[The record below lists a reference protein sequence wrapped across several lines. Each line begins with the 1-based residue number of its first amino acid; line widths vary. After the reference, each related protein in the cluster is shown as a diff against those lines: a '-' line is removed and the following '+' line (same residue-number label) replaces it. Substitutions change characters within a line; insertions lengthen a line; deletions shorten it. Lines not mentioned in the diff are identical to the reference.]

1 MGRIIGFLFGLV
13 AYTIFLGTFLYAI
26 GFVSGLA
33 VPKTIDSGPDA
44 PVVQALIINIL
55 LMSLFAIQHSV
66 MARPPFKRW
75 WTRFGAGLD
84 RAQHVRS
91 AGQFG
96 ADPAVLAVA
105 SDSADHLANHRPP
118 DRRGDD
124 GAVVLRL
131 AARSGQHFPDQ
142 SFRAV
147 RAAPSRDQ
155 PRGAND
161 ARAPLQD
168 AAALQGGAASDLS
181 RLYRRIL
188 GGSRHDRRASLIR
201 GGDDRVHLRRDL
213 SGGARPHPPVWRGV
227 QALPRSGRDAH
238 SVPAQVVL
246 KGRADRC

>member
-33 VPKTIDSGPDA
+33 VPKTLDSGPAA
-44 PVVQALIINIL
+44 PVVQALIINLL
-55 LMSLFAIQHSV
+55 LMSLFAV
-66 MARPPFKRW
+66 
-75 WTRFGAGLD
+75 
-84 RAQHVRS
+84 
-91 AGQFG
+91 
-96 ADPAVLAVA
+96 DPAVLAVA
-105 SDSADHLANHRPP
+105 SDSADRLANRRPP
-118 DRRGDD
+118 DRRGGD
-124 GAVVLRL
+124 GAVVPRL
-131 AARSGQHFPDQ
+131 AARSGQHLPDQ

-155 PRGAND
+155 PRGANN

-238 SVPAQVVL
+238 SVENIE
-246 KGRADRC
+246 